1 VEGETGH
8 VLAHALIQSH
18 NGTKMIAL
26 GQITPQKAVICT
38 NVKILQ
44 EVIFFTTMGLIMVTA
59 LGNLLCFW

>member
-38 NVKILQ
+38 NVKVVAYLKD
-44 EVIFFTTMGLIMVTA
+44 FSLK
-59 LGNLLCFW
+59 